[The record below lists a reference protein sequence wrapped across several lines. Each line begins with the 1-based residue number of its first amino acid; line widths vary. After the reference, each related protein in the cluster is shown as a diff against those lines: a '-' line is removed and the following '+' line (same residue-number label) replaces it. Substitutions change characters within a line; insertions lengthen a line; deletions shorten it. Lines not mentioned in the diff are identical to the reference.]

1 MLCILW
7 PMPCGE
13 IEMFNRFFKQ
23 KSKKNSEEPLTPL
36 EKSEKMRKM
45 ARLELDKA
53 LEELSIRRAR
63 KSNGPIQY

>member
-1 MLCILW
+1 
-7 PMPCGE
+7 
-13 IEMFNRFFKQ
+13 MFNRFFKQ